1 VITIFAPDGIG
12 EVPAGADLAA
22 LVIDAVGRHPEGP
35 LHDGDI
41 VVITS
46 KIISKAEGRRL
57 PGTERLQAVAA
68 ESVRTV
74 AARGRT
80 RIVRTRHGL
89 TIAAA
94 GVDRSNIDQGWI
106 LLLPAD
112 PDASAARLRD
122 QLAERTGRTIGV
134 IISDTAGRPWRIGQ
148 TDHAI
153 GAAGVRVVERFAGRS
168 DSYGNP
174 LFVTAIAVADEVAA
188 AAELAKGKLDGR
200 PLAVVRG
207 LDRLVVD
214 VGEDAQTLLRESS
227 LDLFGHGSRE
237 AVLAAALAATGQQDR
252 YEDLVGLEEA
262 DVVREVLAGSGLSG
276 EAAELLRR
284 MLMTRVT

>member
-1 VITIFAPDGIG
+1 
-12 EVPAGADLAA
+12 
-22 LVIDAVGRHPEGP
+22 
-35 LHDGDI
+35 

-57 PGTERLQAVAA
+57 PGTERREAVAA

-74 AARGRT
+74 ASRGRT
-80 RIVRTRHGL
+80 RIVRTRSGL

-122 QLAERTGRTIGV
+122 QVAKRTGRTIGV

-153 GAAGVRVVERFAGRS
+153 GAAGVRVVERFAGRN

-214 VGEDAQTLLRESS
+214 VGENAQTLLREPS

-276 EAAELLRR
+276 EAAEMLRR
-284 MLMTRVT
+284 MLMTKVT